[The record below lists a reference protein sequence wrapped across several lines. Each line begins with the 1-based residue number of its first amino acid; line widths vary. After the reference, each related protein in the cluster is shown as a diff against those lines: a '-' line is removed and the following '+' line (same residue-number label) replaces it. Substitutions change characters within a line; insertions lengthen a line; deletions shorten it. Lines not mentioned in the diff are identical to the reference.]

1 MKRKCLAIGIILLL
15 SLSIEPIVSGL
26 SVEKHI
32 LMEKTFEGNNP
43 PDAPKITGPTCT
55 RPEPQVWTFKAIDPD
70 NDNLSYEIDWGDGVV
85 EKWIGPFASGEEV
98 TRSHTYCAKMT
109 VRIKA
114 RANDTHGAIGE
125 WGYLLVVISE
135 SKSTHY
141 PPYLQFFERF
151 PNAFPILRFLL
162 EFNH

>member
-1 MKRKCLAIGIILLL
+1 MNKIIPISLMGILVL
-15 SLSIEPIVSGL
+15 SGFGVVAEI
-26 SVEKHI
+26 
-32 LMEKTFEGNNP
+32 NNKATMDNHP
-43 PDAPKITGPTCT
+43 PDAPKITGPKCT
-55 RPEPQVWTFKAIDPD
+55 RPGPHVWTFKAIDPD
-70 NDNLSYEIDWGDGVV
+70 DDNLSYEIDWGDGVV

-141 PPYLQFFERF
+141 LPYLQFLERF
-151 PNAFPILRFLL
+151 PLAFPILRYLL
-162 EFNH
+162 GFN